1 MNQVGTQIILGL
13 RWLKQEDVRNVPS
26 LSYIYLSYVYLS
38 YIYSPASEEK
48 LLKH

>member
-1 MNQVGTQIILGL
+1 MNQVGTHIILGL
-13 RWLKQEDVRNVPS
+13 RWLKQEDVRNVPN
-26 LSYIYLSYVYLS
+26 LSYVYLS